1 MGAKLPAI
9 TAKKLV
15 RFLKKRGFEE
25 DRQKGSH
32 LTLIN
37 RITRRI
43 VTIPVHTGTD
53 LGRGLLQKIL
63 AAAGFTPEDF
73 NELR

>member
-15 RFLKKRGFEE
+15 RFLKKRGFKE
-25 DRQKGSH
+25 DRQRGSH

-37 RITRRI
+37 RITRRV
-43 VTIPVHTGTD
+43 VTVPVHTGAD
-53 LGRGLLQKIL
+53 IGRGLLQKIL
-63 AAAGFTPEDF
+63 AAAGFTPQDF
-73 NELR
+73 NNLR